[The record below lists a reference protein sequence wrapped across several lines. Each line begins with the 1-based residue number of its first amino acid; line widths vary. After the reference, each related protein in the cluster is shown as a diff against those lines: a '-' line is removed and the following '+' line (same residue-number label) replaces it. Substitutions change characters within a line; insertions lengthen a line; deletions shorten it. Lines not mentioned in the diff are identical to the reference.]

1 MKLIGNIKPPAFS
14 KFQDCIDDR
23 WRADEKD
30 MSLGEVYSQ
39 SMSREDS
46 RREFKHFFALIE
58 ESGYKA
64 TDCTLYSPLSLTS
77 CRGSVGEHDDPGYG
91 LVALWLVRIKGLNRG
106 RYAQW
111 EWGDVPELYASGK
124 WGIVRLGDVVVFNAN
139 KKHAWLVNGT
149 CHMLMQTVTKK
160 RVRR

>member
-14 KFQDCIDDR
+14 RFTGCIDDR
-23 WRADEKD
+23 WITKEKD
-30 MSLGEVYSQ
+30 MTLGEVYSHN
-39 SMSREDS
+39 MSEDS
-46 RREFKHFFALIE
+46 SRQMFKQFSALIE
-58 ESGYKA
+58 ENGYSI
-64 TDCTLYSPLSLTS
+64 TDNTSYASLSLTS

-111 EWGDVPELYASGK
+111 GDVPELYASRK
-124 WGIVRLGDVVVFNAN
+124 WGRVQLGDVVVFNAS

-160 RVRR
+160 RVCR

>member
-14 KFQDCIDDR
+14 KFKDCINDR
-23 WRADEKD
+23 WKTEEKD
-30 MSLGEVYSQ
+30 MSLGQVYSH
-39 SMSREDS
+39 SMSEEDS
-46 RREFKHFFALIE
+46 RQEFKHFFALIE
-58 ESGYKA
+58 ESGYRI
-64 TDCTLYSPLSLTS
+64 TNDTSYQSLSLTS

-91 LVALWLVRIKGLNRG
+91 LVALWLVRLRGLNRG
-106 RYAQW
+106 RYTQ
-111 EWGDVPELYASGK
+111 WGDAPELYASRK
-124 WGIVRLGDVVVFNAN
+124 WGMVRLGDVVIFNAS